1 MLNNDNNSLNN
12 QKNYENYNQQQQ
24 QHLINSYRNDEID
37 IDAEVLD
44 RLLGEYSFKS
54 LIM

>member
-1 MLNNDNNSLNN
+1 MLRNCILMLYIVE
-12 QKNYENYNQQQQ
+12 KNLY
-24 QHLINSYRNDEID
+24 EID
-37 IDAEVLD
+37 EIDAEVLD